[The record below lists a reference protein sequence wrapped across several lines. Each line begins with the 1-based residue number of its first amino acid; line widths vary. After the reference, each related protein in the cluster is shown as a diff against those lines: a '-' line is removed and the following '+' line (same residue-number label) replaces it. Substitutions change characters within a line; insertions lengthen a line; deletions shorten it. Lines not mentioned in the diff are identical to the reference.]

1 MYNEINL
8 IVQNYVKNYNKRSL
22 KNRIVDKHDADIVAA
37 YTKTWSENESLYN
50 TALNDLASVDKKLH
64 DYLELA
70 HSCHNVTITED
81 LCRHTKILVNIHEAL
96 CHEEAENLG
105 IGKNA
110 RILRKRWRLVRSS
123 IRKDIKLAIKN
134 KIRYAK
140 EWSKPRHTYILPA
153 TGEVHNGLWFTIKA
167 CISLKLLGVRS
178 VKFEKYKD

>member
-22 KNRIVDKHDADIVAA
+22 KNRIVDKHDADVAAA
-37 YTKTWSENESLYN
+37 YTKMWSENESRCDAVLD
-50 TALNDLASVDKKLH
+50 DLASVDKKLCN
-64 DYLELA
+64 YLELA
-70 HSCHNVTITED
+70 HYHHDVTITED
-81 LCRHTKILVNIHEAL
+81 LCRHTKLLVNIHEAL

-110 RILRKRWRLVRSS
+110 RILRKRWRLVRNS

-140 EWSKPRHTYILPA
+140 EWSKLRRVYTLPA

-167 CISLKLLGVRS
+167 YVSLKVLGVHSIKPKRY
-178 VKFEKYKD
+178 ED

>member
-8 IVQNYVKNYNKRSL
+8 IVENYVKNYNKRSL

-37 YTKTWSENESLYN
+37 YTKMWAENESRYNAALY
-50 TALNDLASVDKKLH
+50 DLASTDKELH

-70 HSCHNVTITED
+70 HSCHNVTITDD
-81 LCRHTKILVNIHEAL
+81 LCRHTKLLVNIHEEL

-105 IGKNA
+105 VGKNA

-134 KIRYAK
+134 KILYAK
-140 EWSKPRHTYILPA
+140 EWSKPRQAYILLA
-153 TGEVHNGLWFTIKA
+153 TGEVHNGLCWTIRAMLSTKGA
-167 CISLKLLGVRS
+167 TKEG
-178 VKFEKYKD
+178 FEKIGGNE

>member
-8 IVQNYVKNYNKRSL
+8 IVQNYVKNYNRRSL
-22 KNRIVDKHDADIVAA
+22 KNRVVDRDDAGFIST
-37 YTKTWSENESLYN
+37 YTSVWAENESRYN
-50 TALNDLASVDKKLH
+50 TALYDLASTDKELH

-70 HSCHNVTITED
+70 HSYHNVIVDERFCD
-81 LCRHTKILVNIHEAL
+81 HTKLLVNIHEAL

-110 RILRKRWRLVRSS
+110 RVLRKRWRLVRSS

-140 EWSKPRHTYILPA
+140 EWSKPRQTYIFTE

-167 CISLKLLGVRS
+167 YISLKLLGVHSIKPKRY
-178 VKFEKYKD
+178 ED

>member
-8 IVQNYVKNYNKRSL
+8 IVQNYVKNYNRRSL
-22 KNRIVDKHDADIVAA
+22 KNRVVDRDDAGFIST
-37 YTKTWSENESLYN
+37 YTSVWAKDESRYN
-50 TALNDLASVDKKLH
+50 TALYDLGSVDKKLH

-70 HSCHNVTITED
+70 HSCHNVIITED
-81 LCRHTKILVNIHEAL
+81 ICRHTELLVNIHEEL

-110 RILRKRWRLVRSS
+110 RILRKRWRLVRNS

-140 EWSKPRHTYILPA
+140 EWSKLRRVYTLPA

-167 CISLKLLGVRS
+167 YISLKLT
-178 VKFEKYKD
+178 YH

>member
-8 IVQNYVKNYNKRSL
+8 IVENYLKGYNKRSL
-22 KNRIVDKHDADIVAA
+22 KNRIVNKHDADIVAA
-37 YTKTWSENESLYN
+37 YTRMWAKDESRYN
-50 TALNDLASVDKKLH
+50 SALNDLASTDKKLH

-70 HSCHNVTITED
+70 YSYYEINITED
-81 LCRHTKILVNIHEAL
+81 LCRHTKLLVSIHERL

-110 RILRKRWRLVRSS
+110 RILRKRWRLVRRS

-140 EWSKPRHTYILPA
+140 EWSKPRQTYVLSA

-167 CISLKLLGVRS
+167 CISLKFSGVRS
-178 VKFEKYKD
+178 VKFEKCKD

>member
-8 IVQNYVKNYNKRSL
+8 IVENYVKNYNKRSL

-37 YTKTWSENESLYN
+37 YTRMWSKDESHYN
-50 TALNDLASVDKKLH
+50 AALNDLASADKKLH

-81 LCRHTKILVNIHEAL
+81 LCRHTELLVNIHEAL

-110 RILRKRWRLVRSS
+110 RILRKRWRLVRNS

-134 KIRYAK
+134 KINYSK
-140 EWSKPRHTYILPA
+140 EWRKPRQTYMLSA
-153 TGEVHNGLWFTIKA
+153 TGEIHNGLWFTIKA

-178 VKFEKYKD
+178 IKFEKYKD

>member
-37 YTKTWSENESLYN
+37 YTSMWSENESRYSA
-50 TALNDLASVDKKLH
+50 ALNNLASVDKKLH

-70 HSCHNVTITED
+70 YYYHNVVVDERFCD
-81 LCRHTKILVNIHEAL
+81 HTKLLVNIHEEL

-105 IGKNA
+105 LGKNA
-110 RILRKRWRLVRSS
+110 RILRKRWRLICSS

-140 EWSKPRHTYILPA
+140 EWSKLRQTYMLSA
-153 TGEVHNGLWFTIKA
+153 TGEVHNGLYWTIRAMLSTK
-167 CISLKLLGVRS
+167 GVI
-178 VKFEKYKD
+178 KEGFEKVEM

>member
-8 IVQNYVKNYNKRSL
+8 IVQNYVKNYNRRSL
-22 KNRIVDKHDADIVAA
+22 KNRVVDRDDAGMIST
-37 YTKTWSENESLYN
+37 YTSVWANDESRYN
-50 TALNDLASVDKKLH
+50 TALDDLASVDKKLH
-64 DYLELA
+64 DYLKFA
-70 HSCHNVTITED
+70 HSYHNIIVYERF
-81 LCRHTKILVNIHEAL
+81 CNHTKLLVNIHEAL

-140 EWSKPRHTYILPA
+140 EWSKLRQTYILPA